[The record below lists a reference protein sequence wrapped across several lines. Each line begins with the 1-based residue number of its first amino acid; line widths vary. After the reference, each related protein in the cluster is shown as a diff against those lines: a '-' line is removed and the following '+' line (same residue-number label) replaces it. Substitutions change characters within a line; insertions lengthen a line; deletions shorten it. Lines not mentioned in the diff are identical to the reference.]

1 MDAVLNWLWQGSAV
15 ALACVVMLR
24 VLERARANVRY
35 VVCWVALLLIV
46 ALPAL
51 PPVQPAPPAAALPAS
66 PADAMLSLPDAW
78 WTSTLLMLAAWLGWA
93 SACTVRFVSAMAA
106 LRRARSRSLAF
117 PSDVESAL
125 PHWRRAR
132 VDGRRATLVLS
143 DSVTTAA
150 VLGWGPPMIAV
161 SPSVVRTLDPA
172 ELDRVLI
179 HEWVHVQR
187 RDDLVNV
194 LRTAV
199 RILAGWHPGIWWI
212 DRRLHVEREIA
223 CDERT
228 VAITGSPKSY
238 AACLMKLASLRDV
251 ARALQAAPAV
261 VTMSGLRARITR
273 IVTPPRSIAPLWAR
287 SLAVAIVSTLCA
299 MSVGVSGLKL
309 VEAVALAQPFTS
321 TRMPGII
328 ADALA
333 PPAAP
338 APSSTA

>member
-1 MDAVLNWLWQGSAV
+1 
-15 ALACVVMLR
+15 
-24 VLERARANVRY
+24 
-35 VVCWVALLLIV
+35 
-46 ALPAL
+46 
-51 PPVQPAPPAAALPAS
+51 
-66 PADAMLSLPDAW
+66 
-78 WTSTLLMLAAWLGWA
+78 
-93 SACTVRFVSAMAA
+93 
-106 LRRARSRSLAF
+106 
-117 PSDVESAL
+117 
-125 PHWRRAR
+125 
-132 VDGRRATLVLS
+132 
-143 DSVTTAA
+143 
-150 VLGWGPPMIAV
+150 MIAV

-338 APSSTA
+338 APSSTASRKPSSRRSTTSSPRAQRPPATEPQPSSAPPPPSSEPAAPLPSSPVPAVEPAPSTSDARGDHTATETAAVVHTPDSRPPDATPEPPRSPWAAVADGGAAIGRKSKDAGVATAGFFTRVARRVAGSF